1 MAYREYKWM
10 TLDDANRAEPAAA
23 EQAVSEVA
31 RGIVPSTVTDHGF
44 MEVYRMVDGDPE
56 DMHNVMATDNS
67 TWAERRYQFVARH
80 LAQGKEHKRKTGD
93 NPWWRDGEPTRRHLG
108 LMMWAYTPT
117 PSQTARWLDSQDRK
131 QNPMAPGYQSWK
143 WIQEDWRTV
152 IPHRDDTVDYSHKC
166 GEGSLKT
173 KSGRPYLCLPIAVI
187 RSLQRSEQGRQVLIS
202 QARKKIMGRGTK
214 KVVPWHPLI
223 KEKWRKLQADTQDD
237 FDDPSLRTRP

>member
-56 DMHNVMATDNS
+56 EMHNVMATDNS

-80 LAQGKEHKRKTGD
+80 LAQGKEHKRKTGN

>member
-1 MAYREYKWM
+1 VSMAYREYKWM

-56 DMHNVMATDNS
+56 EMHNVMATDNS

-80 LAQGKEHKRKTGD
+80 LAQGKEHKRKTGN

-173 KSGRPYLCLPIAVI
+173 KSGSPISAFPSRSYALC
-187 RSLQRSEQGRQVLIS
+187 S
-202 QARKKIMGRGTK
+202 
-214 KVVPWHPLI
+214 
-223 KEKWRKLQADTQDD
+223 
-237 FDDPSLRTRP
+237 DPSRGGRCLSHRLGRKSWAGAPRKWCHGTRSSKRSGVSYRQTHRTTLTTPH

>member
-80 LAQGKEHKRKTGD
+80 LAQGKEHKRKTGN

>member
-56 DMHNVMATDNS
+56 EMHNVMATDNS

-117 PSQTARWLDSQDRK
+117 PARTERWLDSQDRK

>member
-1 MAYREYKWM
+1 M

-80 LAQGKEHKRKTGD
+80 LAQGKEHKRKTGN

>member
-1 MAYREYKWM
+1 M

-56 DMHNVMATDNS
+56 EMHNVMATDNS

-80 LAQGKEHKRKTGD
+80 LAQGKEHKRKTGN

>member
-1 MAYREYKWM
+1 
-10 TLDDANRAEPAAA
+10 
-23 EQAVSEVA
+23 
-31 RGIVPSTVTDHGF
+31 
-44 MEVYRMVDGDPE
+44 
-56 DMHNVMATDNS
+56 
-67 TWAERRYQFVARH
+67 
-80 LAQGKEHKRKTGD
+80 
-93 NPWWRDGEPTRRHLG
+93 
-108 LMMWAYTPT
+108 
-117 PSQTARWLDSQDRK
+117 
-131 QNPMAPGYQSWK
+131 MAPGYQSWK

>member
-1 MAYREYKWM
+1 M

-23 EQAVSEVA
+23 ERAVSEVA

-56 DMHNVMATDNS
+56 EMHHVMATDNS

-80 LAQGKEHKRKTGD
+80 LAQGKEKKRKTGE
-93 NPWWRDGEPTRRHLG
+93 NPWWQHGEPTRRHLG

-117 PSQTARWLDSQDRK
+117 PARTERWLDSQERK
-131 QNPMAPGYQSWK
+131 HNPAPGYQSWR
-143 WIQEDWRTV
+143 WIQQDWRMV
-152 IPHRDDTVDYSHKC
+152 IPKRDGSVDYSKKC
-166 GEGSLKT
+166 GEGSLRT
-173 KSGRPYLCLPIAVI
+173 KSGRPYLCLPASVI
-187 RSLQRSEQGRQVLIS
+187 KSLRRSERGRDVLLS
-202 QARKKIMGRGTK
+202 QARKKIMSKK

-237 FDDPSLRTRP
+237 FDDPSLRKRRR